1 MWTDEAMAESYLSQH
16 SIDYDK
22 VVRADIDRFVTYELD
37 DLFDE
42 GDEILVNVNNEENG
56 QLVDVIK
63 MTDELMSELDDI
75 RIKEFVKDVA
85 KYDEVYGLTN
95 KNEKTLS

>member
-1 MWTDEAMAESYLSQH
+1 MM
-16 SIDYDK
+16 IK

-75 RIKEFVKDVA
+75 RIKNLLKM
-85 KYDEVYGLTN
+85 
-95 KNEKTLS
+95 